1 MGKKERLDLEVIQEA
16 WDERTQIDLLGIRE
30 MWEKLDLLVPEDKES

>member
-1 MGKKERLDLEVIQEA
+1 MSKERLDLEVIQQA
-16 WDERTQIDLLGIRE
+16 WDERTKIDLLSLRE

>member
-1 MGKKERLDLEVIQEA
+1 MGKKERLDLEVIQTA
-16 WDERTQIDLLGIRE
+16 WDERTQIDLLGLRE

>member
-1 MGKKERLDLEVIQEA
+1 MGKKERLDLEVIQKA
-16 WDERTQIDLLGIRE
+16 WDERTQIDLLGLRE